1 MNKSQS
7 FGSFAAPQSPDAR
20 CVSSASAGRGA
31 SAGRELRQLSLI
43 DELVDQRAW
52 IRLLKLRRFPMQADP
67 LGHVEPEVL
76 AKYPEHWVAA
86 ARRGEFVMP
95 AEPVDGQLGGAR

>member
-1 MNKSQS
+1 M
-7 FGSFAAPQSPDAR
+7 
-20 CVSSASAGRGA
+20 SAKQTMVP
-31 SAGRELRQLSLI
+31 GRELRQLSLI

-67 LGHVEPEVL
+67 LGHVGPEVL

>member
-1 MNKSQS
+1 
-7 FGSFAAPQSPDAR
+7 
-20 CVSSASAGRGA
+20 
-31 SAGRELRQLSLI
+31 
-43 DELVDQRAW
+43 LVDQRAW